1 MDLRAGLV
9 FISHT
14 LLYLSYFIY
23 PCFLC
28 VPTIGCNGRA
38 VRQAEATKNP
48 WEESVD
54 RFWEYIAKLGQNADG
69 VVENLKASQLS
80 RELE

>member
-1 MDLRAGLV
+1 ML
-9 FISHT
+9 I
-14 LLYLSYFIY
+14 
-23 PCFLC
+23 
-28 VPTIGCNGRA
+28 IGCNGRA